1 MNPITINIKVGLEDT
16 TLEILTALVTA
27 AARTGVTTSEQKTAD
42 VEQKAVTVEQ
52 KPAKKEQKAAKVEQA
67 AAVQE
72 PAAKAAEEPIE
83 DMPAE
88 IAPVTDTELRAVVT
102 ETRQRVGSATPIRAM
117 MLEKY
122 GIKVST
128 ECPQERR
135 AEFINDLKAL

>member
-27 AARTGVTTSEQKTAD
+27 AARTEVTPS
-42 VEQKAVTVEQ
+42 EQ
-52 KPAKKEQKAAKVEQA
+52 KPAKKEQKAPKVEQP

-72 PAAKAAEEPIE
+72 AEDPKKDGALE

-102 ETRQRVGSATPIRAM
+102 ETRQRVGSAAPIRAM
-117 MLEKY
+117 MAEKY
-122 GIKVST
+122 GIKLST